1 MSSIETEPPT
11 PTPTASAASYRPFRE
26 RVAED
31 QAQVIAFRLG
41 GELHACD
48 IHLVEE
54 VVTRRGVHRLP
65 DMPPRLLGVLRLR
78 GELVPVLDVAPLLDL
93 VLDAERPAIL
103 VVGFGEARLGVAAD
117 AVEEVLSLTRDAYR
131 PAPLTG
137 GERDQYVVGVARV
150 EGRLVNLID
159 LAEMLRGQTTLSGD
173 DR

>member
-1 MSSIETEPPT
+1 MTTDEL
-11 PTPTASAASYRPFRE
+11 RPFRE

-41 GELHACD
+41 SEMHACD

-54 VVTRRGVHRLP
+54 VVTKRPVHPLP

-78 GELVPVLDVAPLLDL
+78 GELVPVLDVAGLLDL
-93 VLDAERPAIL
+93 SLESARPAVMICHL
-103 VVGFGEARLGVAAD
+103 GETRVGVAAD
-117 AVEEVLSLTRDAYR
+117 AVHEVVGLHPEAYR

-137 GERDQYVVGVARV
+137 SDRDQFVVGVARV
-150 EGRLVNLID
+150 GGQLLNLID
-159 LAEMLRGQTTLSGD
+159 LAELLREQTTLSGD